1 MGRMHPSLRSD
12 FVENL
17 DFSIF
22 KRFRLKERLSM
33 EFRGE
38 WFNSLNHPIFGEPN
52 TTVGNAQFGRVTTT
66 ANGPRQTQLALKL
79 LF

>member
-1 MGRMHPSLRSD
+1 
-12 FVENL
+12 
-17 DFSIF
+17 
-22 KRFRLKERLSM
+22 M

-38 WFNSLNHPIFGEPN
+38 WFNSMNHPIFGEPN
-52 TTVGNAQFGRVTTT
+52 STVGNAQFGSVTGT